1 MWREGVEEKRQ
12 KDQKLPG
19 ETEMWRTKAGRAGKR
34 PGRPSGSLI
43 HSCRSGPS
51 RRGKAGLMRL
61 QGLVSVGDDLDSA
74 ASSRVSSGDGEGETG
89 LLQAGVPPLLPLQMQ
104 GLLLLTQSLPPSG
117 SGPGRSCCFLE
128 SQDGGLL
135 RFSLRRSHP
144 LSHRWGN

>member
-43 HSCRSGPS
+43 HSCRSGPG

-74 ASSRVSSGDGEGETG
+74 ARGES
-89 LLQAGVPPLLPLQMQ
+89 QLPLE
-104 GLLLLTQSLPPSG
+104 SLPGVERARQGFSRPGSLPFFHSRCRGSYSSPS
-117 SGPGRSCCFLE
+117 P
-128 SQDGGLL
+128 
-135 RFSLRRSHP
+135 SHP
-144 LSHRWGN
+144 LALDLGEAAAF